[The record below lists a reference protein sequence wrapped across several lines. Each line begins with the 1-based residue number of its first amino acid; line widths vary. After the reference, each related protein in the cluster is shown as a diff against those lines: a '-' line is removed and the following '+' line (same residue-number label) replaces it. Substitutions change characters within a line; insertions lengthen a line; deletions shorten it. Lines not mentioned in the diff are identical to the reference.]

1 MAKKTSPK
9 RKTASKRLIPTII
22 KKKRSAK
29 TTPPVDVSFRP
40 SKGKQLLL
48 TDVAIR
54 DGQQSLLA
62 TRVRTDDL
70 LASVEKM
77 DRVGYWSLEVWGG
90 ATFDTCL
97 RFLKEDPW
105 ERLRQFRSV
114 APNTRL
120 QMLLRGQNLLGYAH
134 YPDDVVEA
142 FVERSASN
150 GMDVFRI
157 FDALNDLRNLETS
170 IKAVKNVGKHAQG
183 TLCYTTSPVHTIEM
197 FVKEAKEL
205 ESMGI
210 DSLCIKD
217 MAGLIVPLDAYVL
230 IRRLKKELK
239 VPIHLH
245 AHATSGMASMSHL
258 MAILGGLDVIDTAMS
273 PLSGG
278 SSHPP
283 TESLIASLRGTPY
296 DTKIDLRPFPRMAGE
311 LNNIRTKYRKFESVF
326 TGVDSEILISQVP
339 GGMLSS
345 MSDQLSQQNMLGRMK
360 EVLDEVPRVR
370 EDMGYPPLVTPSSQ
384 IVGTQAT
391 LNVITGERYKVITN
405 ETRNYVKGLYGRPP
419 GDISPELRKRALR
432 SGKAITSRP
441 ADRLKPELKKLKSAL
456 EGTTSSLEDILSYAL
471 FPQVAKEFFEQRAKG
486 ELKPEPIDS
495 ESTDDTSSIRSKN
508 LAPREF
514 NLTLHGESYRIEVAG
529 ASYKTEGQKPYYI
542 RINDQLEEVYL
553 EAISEIVPGA
563 SQASETQ
570 ANLPFARPKP
580 QHPGDV
586 SSPMP
591 GKVVK
596 VLVKE
601 GDQIKKGAVVLI
613 VEAMKM
619 ESQVVCSVNG
629 TVAKVNVTVGDDIQ
643 TDETLVVVG

>member
-1 MAKKTSPK
+1 MAKAASTKRTTAPK
-9 RKTASKRLIPTII
+9 RRTPTVIKGGKKMPSII
-22 KKKRSAK
+22 
-29 TTPPVDVSFRP
+29 DVPFRP
-40 SKGKQLLL
+40 AKAKQLLI
-48 TDVAIR
+48 TDVAMR

-62 TRVRTDDL
+62 TRVRTDDM
-70 LASVEKM
+70 LASAEKM
-77 DRVGYWSLEVWGG
+77 DRIGYWSLEVWGG

-105 ERLRQFRSV
+105 ERLRQFRAV

-142 FVERSASN
+142 FVERAAAN

-170 IKAVKNVGKHAQG
+170 IKAVRKVGKHAQG

-197 FVKEAKEL
+197 FVDQAKEL

-217 MAGLIVPLDAYVL
+217 MAGLIAPLDSYVL
-230 IRRLKKELK
+230 VRRLKKELT

-245 AHATSGMASMSHL
+245 SHSTSGMSSMAAL

-283 TESLIASLRGTPY
+283 TESLIAALRGTVY
-296 DTKIDLRPFPRMAGE
+296 DTKLDLRSFPRIAAE
-311 LNNIRTKYRKFESVF
+311 LSDIRNKYRRFESAL

-345 MSDQLSQQNMLGRMK
+345 MSDQLAQQNMLGRMK

-370 EDMGYPPLVTPSSQ
+370 EDMGYPPLVTPTSQ

-419 GDISPELRKRALR
+419 GDISAELRKRALR
-432 SGKAITSRP
+432 SGKPITSRP
-441 ADRLKPELKKLKSAL
+441 ADRLKPELKKLKAAL
-456 EGTTSSLEDILSYAL
+456 AGTTSSLEDILSYAL
-471 FPQVAKEFFEQRAKG
+471 FPNVAAEFFEQRAKG
-486 ELKPEPIDS
+486 ELKPEPISLDDGDDA
-495 ESTDDTSSIRSKN
+495 ESAEHKRR
-508 LAPREF
+508 APREF
-514 NLTLHGESYRIEVAG
+514 NVTLHGESYRIEVTG
-529 ASYKTEGQKPYYI
+529 ASHKTKGQKPYYI
-542 RINDQLEEVYL
+542 RINDQLEEVYV
-553 EAISEIVPGA
+553 ETISEVLPGA
-563 SQASETQ
+563 LQSSETQ
-570 ANLPFARPKP
+570 TTLPFRRPKP
-580 QHPGDV
+580 QQPGDV
-586 SSPMP
+586 TSPMP

-596 VLVKE
+596 VLVQE
-601 GDQIKKGAVVLI
+601 GDQVKKGTVVLI
-613 VEAMKM
+613 IEAMKM
-619 ESQVVCSVNG
+619 ESQVASPIDG
-629 TVAKVNVTVGDDIQ
+629 TIAKVNVSLGDNIK
-643 TDETLVVVG
+643 TEETLVVVE

>member
-1 MAKKTSPK
+1 MAKTVSTKRRPAAKPKIPVVIKRAQKTPS
-9 RKTASKRLIPTII
+9 SL
-22 KKKRSAK
+22 
-29 TTPPVDVSFRP
+29 DVPFRP
-40 SKGKQLLL
+40 AKAKQLLI
-48 TDVAIR
+48 TDVAMR

-62 TRVRTDDL
+62 TRVRTDDM
-70 LASVEKM
+70 LASAEKM
-77 DRVGYWSLEVWGG
+77 DRIGYWSLEVWGG

-105 ERLRQFRSV
+105 ERLRQFRAV

-142 FVERSASN
+142 FVERAAAN

-170 IKAVKNVGKHAQG
+170 IKAVKSVGKHAQG

-197 FVKEAKEL
+197 FVKQAKEL
-205 ESMGI
+205 ENMGI

-217 MAGLIVPLDAYVL
+217 MAGLIAPLDSYVL
-230 IRRLKKELK
+230 VRRLKKELK

-245 AHATSGMASMSHL
+245 SHYTSGMASMAAL
-258 MAILGGLDVIDTAMS
+258 MAILAGLDVIDTAMS

-296 DTKIDLRPFPRMAGE
+296 DTKLDLSPFPRVAAE
-311 LNNIRTKYRKFESVF
+311 FAEVRKKYRRFESPF
-326 TGVDSEILISQVP
+326 TGIDSQILISQVP

-345 MSDQLSQQNMLGRMK
+345 MSDQLAQQNMLGRMK

-370 EDMGYPPLVTPSSQ
+370 EDMGYPPLVTPTSQ

-419 GDISPELRKRALR
+419 GDISAELRKRALR

-441 ADRLKPELKKLKSAL
+441 ADRLKPELKKLRAAL
-456 EGTTSSLEDILSYAL
+456 EGTASNLEDILSYAL
-471 FPQVAKEFFEQRAKG
+471 FPNVAAEFFEQRAKG
-486 ELKPEPIDS
+486 ELKPEPIELGAEDGAIS
-495 ESTDDTSSIRSKN
+495 DEKKHR
-508 LAPREF
+508 APREF
-514 NLTLHGESYRIEVAG
+514 NVTLHGESYRIEVTG
-529 ASYKTEGQKPYYI
+529 ASHKTEGQKPYYI

-553 EAISEIVPGA
+553 ETISEVVPGA
-563 SQASETQ
+563 SQSSETQ
-570 ANLPFARPKP
+570 ATLPFVRSKP
-580 QHPGDV
+580 QQPGDIT
-586 SSPMP
+586 SPMP

-596 VLVKE
+596 VLVQE
-601 GDQIKKGAVVLI
+601 GDQVKSGTVVLI
-613 VEAMKM
+613 IEAMKM
-619 ESQVVCSVNG
+619 ESQVVSPIEG
-629 TVAKVNVTVGDDIQ
+629 TVRKVNVSLGDDIK
-643 TDETLVVVG
+643 TEETLIVIE